1 MTIKTIKTVTEVKP
15 AFPFEAY
22 SHVVGPIDAADG
34 GGFMFTMPDIPGV
47 VADGAPELEAVADGR
62 EAFIAMVSA
71 MVDMGQEVPAP
82 AFKVFDF
89 TPASASGKVL
99 ARLPRSMH
107 LQLTARAKTEG
118 VSLTALVLAFIAEGL
133 GRRNAGRV

>member
-1 MTIKTIKTVTEVKP
+1 MAVKTIAKVKP

-22 SHVVGPIDAADG
+22 SHVVSPIDAANG
-34 GGFMFTMPDIPGV
+34 GGLLFIMPDIPGV
-47 VADGAPELEAVADGR
+47 MADGATEMQAIADGR
-62 EAFIAMVSA
+62 EAFMTTVSA

-82 AFKVFDF
+82 AFNTQDF
-89 TPASASGKVL
+89 TPASASGKAL

-118 VSLTALVLAFIAEGL
+118 VSLNSLVLAFIAEGL
-133 GRRNAGRV
+133 ERRGSACV

>member
-1 MTIKTIKTVTEVKP
+1 MTIKTIAKVKP

-22 SHVVGPIDAADG
+22 SHVISPIDAADG
-34 GGFMFTMPDIPGV
+34 GGLLFTMPDIPGV
-47 VADGAPELEAVADGR
+47 MADGATEMEAIADGR
-62 EAFIAMVSA
+62 EAFITTVSA
-71 MVDMGQEVPAP
+71 MLDMGQEVPAP
-82 AFKVFDF
+82 AFNAQDF

-118 VSLTALVLAFIAEGL
+118 VSLNSLVLALIAEGL
-133 GRRNAGRV
+133 GRRGSART